1 MKYYKNVKSYS
12 VTWLANTY
20 DKNTSQGTIANYY
33 LPETMEEFTELC
45 RELYRKN
52 EKFHVVGSTSNVYIR
67 PNTSFKHIIS
77 IRLLNRF
84 YLDNDF
90 MVCECGASVKRIVR
104 RMVIDGIDGYAC
116 MIDLPGTIG
125 GGVYGNA
132 GVSRHSI
139 GRQLKDVTVL
149 LDNGSIRTFSPY
161 DLGFTFRSSA
171 LKRGELQGIILSC
184 RLKRTPG
191 NKKEIEDEAMMVHEW
206 RKENQPGAARN
217 LGTTSLLS
225 IAKPTL
231 KGKLLRG
238 IATVGAFVLKPND
251 KAGFKTRFIMK
262 ALGKSELSQY
272 LFGLN
277 RYMWMD
283 AKAHENFE
291 VYVEA
296 INQLYVKPRLE
307 IEVW

>member
-1 MKYYKNVKSYS
+1 MKIYKDVKSYS

-20 DKNTSQGTIANYY
+20 DKDTSQGTIANYY
-33 LPETMEEFTELC
+33 LPETMEELTELC

-52 EKFHVVGSTSNVYIR
+52 EKFHVVGSTSNVYIL
-67 PNTSFKHIIS
+67 PNTSIKHLIS

-84 YLDNDF
+84 YQENGF
-90 MVCECGASVKRIVR
+90 TVCQCGASVKQIVR
-104 RMVIDGIDGYAC
+104 SMVKDGIDGYAC

-139 GRQLKDVTVL
+139 VRQLKDVTL
-149 LDNGSIRTFSPY
+149 LLANGIIRTFSPEE
-161 DLGFTFRSSA
+161 LGFTFRSSA
-171 LKRGELQGIILSC
+171 LKRGEMQGVILSC

-191 NKKEIEDEAMMVHEW
+191 NKKEIEDEAMTVHEW
-206 RKENQPGAARN
+206 RTANQPGAARN

-231 KGKLLRG
+231 KGKLLRA
-238 IATVGAFVLKPND
+238 IAKCLACVLKPD
-251 KAGFKTRFIMK
+251 DEADFKTRFIMK
-262 ALGKSELSQY
+262 ALGKPELSQY

-283 AKAHENFE
+283 PKAHESFGA
-291 VYVEA
+291 YVEA

>member
-1 MKYYKNVKSYS
+1 MKIFKNVKSYS

-67 PNTSFKHIIS
+67 PNTSFKHLIS

-149 LDNGSIRTFSPY
+149 LDNGSIRTFSPD

-206 RKENQPGAARN
+206 RKEDQPGAARN

-231 KGKLLRG
+231 KGNLLRA
-238 IATVGAFVLKPND
+238 ITKFLTYVLKPND
-251 KAGFKTRFIMK
+251 EAGFKARFIMK
-262 ALGKSELSQY
+262 ALGKPELPKY

-283 AKAHENFE
+283 VKAHENFE
-291 VYVEA
+291 AYVEA
-296 INQLYVKPRLE
+296 INQLYVEPRLE

>member
-67 PNTSFKHIIS
+67 PNTSFKHMIS

-139 GRQLKDVTVL
+139 VRQLKDVTVL
-149 LDNGSIRTFSPY
+149 LDNGSIRTFSPD

-251 KAGFKTRFIMK
+251 KAGFKTRIIMK

>member
-1 MKYYKNVKSYS
+1 MKTYKDVKSYS
-12 VTWLANTY
+12 ITWLANTY
-20 DKNTSQGTIANYY
+20 DKDTSQGTIANYY

-45 RELYRKN
+45 RELYQKN

-67 PNTSFKHIIS
+67 PNTSIKHLIS

-84 YLDNDF
+84 YLENDLT
-90 MVCECGASVKRIVR
+90 VCQCGASVKQIVR
-104 RMVIDGIDGYAC
+104 SMVKDGIEGYAC

-139 GRQLKDVTVL
+139 VRQLKDVTIL
-149 LDNGSIRTFSPY
+149 LDNGTIRTFQPKE
-161 DLGFTFRSSA
+161 LGFTFRSSA
-171 LKRGELQGIILSC
+171 LKRGELQGVILSC

-191 NKKEIEDEAMMVHEW
+191 SKKEIEDEAMMVHEW

-231 KGKLLRG
+231 KGKLLRA
-238 IATVGAFVLKPND
+238 IAKCFAYVLNPD
-251 KAGFKTRFIMK
+251 DEADFKTRFIMK
-262 ALGKSELSQY
+262 ALGKPELSQY

-277 RYMWMD
+277 RYMWKD
-283 AKAHENFE
+283 PKAHESFE
-291 VYVEA
+291 AYVEA

>member
-67 PNTSFKHIIS
+67 PNTSFKHMIS

-139 GRQLKDVTVL
+139 VRQLKDVTVL
-149 LDNGSIRTFSPY
+149 LDNGSIRTFSPD

-262 ALGKSELSQY
+262 ALGQSELSQY

>member
-1 MKYYKNVKSYS
+1 MKIFKNVKSYS

-20 DKNTSQGTIANYY
+20 DKDTSQGTIANYY
-33 LPETMEEFTELC
+33 LPETMEELTELC

-52 EKFHVVGSTSNVYIR
+52 EKFHVVGSSSNVYIR
-67 PNTSFKHIIS
+67 PNTSFKHLIS
-77 IRLLNRF
+77 IKLLNRF

-90 MVCECGASVKRIVR
+90 MVCECGASVKRIVG
-104 RMVIDGIDGYAC
+104 RMVTDGIDGYAC

-132 GVSRHSI
+132 GVSKHSI
-139 GRQLKDVTVL
+139 VRQLKDVTVL
-149 LDNGSIRTFSPY
+149 LDNGSIRTFSPD
-161 DLGFTFRSSA
+161 DLGFTFRFSA

-225 IAKPTL
+225 IAKPTM
-231 KGKLLRG
+231 KGNLLRA
-238 IATVGAFVLKPND
+238 ITKCFAYVLKPND
-251 KAGFKTRFIMK
+251 EAGFKTRFIMK
-262 ALGKSELSQY
+262 ALGKPELSKY

-291 VYVEA
+291 AYVEA
-296 INQLYVKPRLE
+296 INQLYVKPKLE

>member
-1 MKYYKNVKSYS
+1 MKIYKDVKSYS

-20 DKNTSQGTIANYY
+20 DKDKSQGTIANYY
-33 LPETMEEFTELC
+33 LPETIEELTELC
-45 RELYRKN
+45 RELYGKD

-67 PNTSFKHIIS
+67 PNTSIKHLIS

-84 YLDNDF
+84 YLENGF
-90 MVCECGASVKRIVR
+90 TVCQCGASVKQIVR
-104 RMVIDGIDGYAC
+104 SMVKDGIDGYAC

-139 GRQLKDVTVL
+139 VRQLKDVTIL
-149 LDNGSIRTFSPY
+149 LANGTIRTFPPEE
-161 DLGFTFRSSA
+161 LGFTFRSSA
-171 LKRGELQGIILSC
+171 LKRGEMQGVILSC

-191 NKKEIEDEAMMVHEW
+191 NKKEIENEAMMVREW

-231 KGKLLRG
+231 KGKLLRA
-238 IATVGAFVLKPND
+238 IAKCFAYVLNPDD
-251 KAGFKTRFIMK
+251 KADFKTRFIMK
-262 ALGKSELSQY
+262 ALGKPELSQY

-283 AKAHENFE
+283 PKAHE
-291 VYVEA
+291 
-296 INQLYVKPRLE
+296 
-307 IEVW
+307 

>member
-1 MKYYKNVKSYS
+1 MKTYKDVKSYS

-20 DKNTSQGTIANYY
+20 DKDTAQGTISNYY
-33 LPETMEEFTELC
+33 LPETMEELTELC

-67 PNTSFKHIIS
+67 PNTSIKHLIS

-84 YLDNDF
+84 YLENGF
-90 MVCECGASVKRIVR
+90 TVCQCGASVKQIVR
-104 RMVIDGIDGYAC
+104 SMVKDGIDGYAC

-139 GRQLKDVTVL
+139 VRQLKDVTIL
-149 LDNGSIRTFSPY
+149 LANGTIRTFPP
-161 DLGFTFRSSA
+161 DELGFTFRSSA
-171 LKRGELQGIILSC
+171 LKRGEMQGVILSC
-184 RLKRTPG
+184 RLKRTLG

-225 IAKPTL
+225 IAKSTL
-231 KGKLLRG
+231 KGKLLRA
-238 IATVGAFVLKPND
+238 IAKCFAYVLKPD
-251 KAGFKTRFIMK
+251 DEAGFKTRFIMK
-262 ALGKSELSQY
+262 ALGKPKLSQY

-283 AKAHENFE
+283 PKAHESFE
-291 VYVEA
+291 TYVEA

>member
-1 MKYYKNVKSYS
+1 MKIFKNVKSYS

-67 PNTSFKHIIS
+67 PNTSFKYLIS

-90 MVCECGASVKRIVR
+90 IVCECGASVKRIVR

-149 LDNGSIRTFSPY
+149 LDNGSIRTFSPD

-251 KAGFKTRFIMK
+251 KADFKTRFIMK

>member
-20 DKNTSQGTIANYY
+20 DKDTSQGTIANYY
-33 LPETMEEFTELC
+33 LPETMEELTELC

-67 PNTSFKHIIS
+67 PNTSFKHLIS
-77 IRLLNRF
+77 IKLLNRF

-149 LDNGSIRTFSPY
+149 LDNGSIRTFSPN

-217 LGTTSLLS
+217 LGTTALLS

-231 KGKLLRG
+231 KGKLLLG
-238 IATVGAFVLKPND
+238 MAKVWAFVLKPND
-251 KAGFKTRFIMK
+251 KADFKPRFIMK
-262 ALGKSELSQY
+262 ALGKPKLSQY

-291 VYVEA
+291 AYVEA
-296 INQLYVKPRLE
+296 INQLYVKPKLE

>member
-1 MKYYKNVKSYS
+1 MVK
-12 VTWLANTY
+12 
-20 DKNTSQGTIANYY
+20 
-33 LPETMEEFTELC
+33 
-45 RELYRKN
+45 
-52 EKFHVVGSTSNVYIR
+52 
-67 PNTSFKHIIS
+67 
-77 IRLLNRF
+77 
-84 YLDNDF
+84 
-90 MVCECGASVKRIVR
+90 
-104 RMVIDGIDGYAC
+104 DGIDGYAC

-139 GRQLKDVTVL
+139 VRQLKDVTIL
-149 LDNGSIRTFSPY
+149 LANGTISTFSPEE
-161 DLGFTFRSSA
+161 LGFKFRSSA
-171 LKRGELQGIILSC
+171 LKRGEMQGVILSC

-231 KGKLLRG
+231 KGKLLRT
-238 IATVGAFVLKPND
+238 IAKCFACVLKPD
-251 KAGFKTRFIMK
+251 DEAGFKTRFIMK
-262 ALGKSELSQY
+262 ALGKPELSQY

-283 AKAHENFE
+283 PKAHESFE
-291 VYVEA
+291 AYVEA